1 MKVTVL
7 HELVSTQAQRNPES
21 LALVSSK
28 EEMTYSQLET
38 ASNRLARM
46 LKDVGCE
53 RGDRVCFLMPKSP
66 TAISAQVAILKAD
79 CAYVPLDSSSPAE
92 RIAKIVE
99 SCEPRVILAA
109 GSVGKLLDS
118 VLAAAKLPQKPV
130 IGWLGTAEEAGK
142 VQAQEYS
149 IRFSLDDV
157 AKLSDQPLEYKNTT
171 EDIAHIL
178 FTSGSTGTPKGVMIK
193 HSNVL
198 AYIDWAVKFFGTVPG
213 DRVSGHPPLHFDLS
227 TYDIFHTF
235 LAGATLYPVPAELNL
250 LPHKICDFIRT
261 NELTQ
266 WFSVPSL
273 LTFMAK
279 QDVVKQDDFPT
290 LKRLMWC
297 GEVFPTPGLRY
308 WMQKLPHV
316 EFTNLYGP
324 TEATIAS
331 SYYKVPACP
340 KDDSEQISIGAPCD
354 GEELLILDDEMKPC
368 PVGEIG
374 NLYIRGIG
382 LSPGYWRDEEKT
394 KAVFLPNPA
403 DPSDRIYKTG
413 DLAKWGE
420 DGLVYFIG
428 RADSQIKS
436 RGYRIELGEIETALN
451 SLQMTQD
458 CAVVAIETGGFEGA
472 IICCAFTPV
481 AGIDATP
488 ASLRTDVSKK
498 IPSYMIPQR
507 WMRLDKMPLNV
518 NGKYDRRL
526 LKEMFAESEASAK

>member
-1 MKVTVL
+1 MVSVL
-7 HELVSTQAQRNPES
+7 HQLVTKQAENQADRAAIIQNQERI
-21 LALVSSK
+21 
-28 EEMTYSQLET
+28 TYSQLEEG
-38 ASNRLARM
+38 SNRLARL
-46 LKDVGCE
+46 LKEIGCR

-66 TAISAQVAILKAD
+66 TAILCQIAILKAD
-79 CAYVPLDSSSPAE
+79 CAYVPMDSSSPAE
-92 RIAKIVE
+92 RLAKIVE
-99 SCEPRVILAA
+99 SCEPRVILVA
-109 GSVGKLLDS
+109 GSVAKLLDDLLGCVS
-118 VLAAAKLPQKPV
+118 LNEKPI
-130 IGWLGTAEEAGK
+130 IGWPSVGRDESNKSEGRHFK
-142 VQAQEYS
+142 SQ
-149 IRFSLDDV
+149 FSRDD
-157 AKLSDQPLEYKNTT
+157 LSSFSSEPLEFQNTS

-198 AYIDWAVKFFGTVPG
+198 TYIDWALKYFGTVSN

-235 LAGATLYPVPAELNL
+235 LAGATLFPVPAELNL

-279 QDVVKQDDFPT
+279 QDVVRQNDFPI
-290 LKRLMWC
+290 LKRLLWC

-308 WMQKLPHV
+308 WMQRLPHV
-316 EFTNLYGP
+316 QFTNLYGP

-331 SYYKVPACP
+331 SYYTVPACP
-340 KDDSEQISIGAPCD
+340 KDDSEQIPIGTPCD
-354 GEELLILDDEMKPC
+354 GEELLILNEEMKPC
-368 PVGEIG
+368 SVDEIG

-382 LSPGYWRDEEKT
+382 LSPGYWRDTEKT
-394 KAVFLPNPA
+394 ASVFVENPN
-403 DPSDRIYKTG
+403 DPNDRIYRTG

-451 SLQMTQD
+451 ALHMTQD
-458 CAVVAIETGGFEGA
+458 CAVVAIESGGFEGA
-472 IICCAFTPV
+472 VICCAFVPLDGV
-481 AGIDATP
+481 EATP
-488 ASLRTDVSKK
+488 ATLRTEVSKK

-518 NGKYDRRL
+518 NGKYDRRE
-526 LKEMFAESEASAK
+526 LKERFQEPEASAS

>member
-1 MKVTVL
+1 MVSVL
-7 HELVSTQAQRNPES
+7 HHLITKQSEQQPDAFAIIQNQERW
-21 LALVSSK
+21 
-28 EEMTYSQLET
+28 TYEQLEE
-38 ASNRLARM
+38 ASNRLARL
-46 LKDVGCE
+46 LKEAGCV

-66 TAISAQVAILKAD
+66 TAILCQIAILKAD

-92 RIAKIVE
+92 RLAKIVE

-109 GSVGKLLDS
+109 GSVAKLLGEAIS
-118 VLAAAKLPQKPV
+118 AAQLNYSPV
-130 IGWLGTAEEAGK
+130 IGWMDSNKTAGQNLTPRFTQDDLA
-142 VQAQEYS
+142 AQS
-149 IRFSLDDV
+149 NHALDY
-157 AKLSDQPLEYKNTT
+157 QNTS

-198 AYIDWAVKFFGTVPG
+198 AYIDWALKYFGTTSG

-235 LAGATLYPVPAELNL
+235 LAGATLFPVPAELNL
-250 LPHKICDFIRT
+250 LPHKICDFIRA

-279 QDVVKQDDFPT
+279 QDVVKQNDFPT
-290 LKRLMWC
+290 LKRLLWC

-308 WMQKLPHV
+308 WMQRLPHV
-316 EFTNLYGP
+316 QFTNLYGP

-331 SYYKVPACP
+331 SYFTVPACP
-340 KDDSEQISIGAPCD
+340 ANDTDQIPIGTPCE
-354 GEELLILDDEMKPC
+354 GEELLILDDAMKPC

-394 KAVFLPNPA
+394 RSVFLPNPA
-403 DPSDRIYKTG
+403 DPNDRIYRTG

-451 SLQMTQD
+451 ALGMTQD
-458 CAVVAIETGGFEGA
+458 CAVVAIETGGFESS
-472 IICCAFTPV
+472 IICAAFTPA
-481 AGIDATP
+481 AGVDANP
-488 ASLRTDVSKK
+488 ATLRTAVSRK
-498 IPSYMIPQR
+498 IPNYMIPQR

-518 NGKYDRRL
+518 NGKYDRRR
-526 LKEMFAESEASAK
+526 LKELFQESEANAT

>member
-1 MKVTVL
+1 MASLL
-7 HELVSTQAQRNPES
+7 HQLVSEQSQQRPDAA
-21 LALVSSK
+21 ALVLN
-28 EEMTYSQLET
+28 EERVSYGELE
-38 ASNRLARM
+38 AQSNRLAR
-46 LKDVGCE
+46 LLQAAGCV

-66 TAISAQVAILKAD
+66 TAILCQVGILKAD

-92 RIAKIVE
+92 RLARIVA
-99 SCEPRVILAA
+99 SCEPRVILVA
-109 GSVGKLLDS
+109 GSGAKLLGD
-118 VLAAAKLPQKPV
+118 VLAAAQLSVAPV
-130 IGWLGTAEEAGK
+130 IGWLDANAPANLALAPQFTRDDLASQSAEAPET
-142 VQAQEYS
+142 
-149 IRFSLDDV
+149 R
-157 AKLSDQPLEYKNTT
+157 NTG

-178 FTSGSTGTPKGVMIK
+178 FTSGSTGVPKGVMIK
-193 HSNVL
+193 HANVL
-198 AYIDWAVKFFGTVPG
+198 AYLDWAVKYFGTTPA

-235 LAGATLYPVPAELNL
+235 LAGATLFPVPTELNL

-279 QDVVKQDDFPT
+279 QDVVRQDDFPT

-297 GEVFPTPGLRY
+297 GEVFPTPPLRY
-308 WMQKLPHV
+308 WMQRLPHV
-316 EFTNLYGP
+316 QFTNLYGP

-331 SYYKVPACP
+331 SYYTMPACP
-340 KDDSEQISIGAPCD
+340 ADDAEQVPIGTACD
-354 GEELLILDDEMKPC
+354 GEELLILNDEMKPC
-368 PVGEIG
+368 PAGEIG
-374 NLYIRGIG
+374 QLYIRGIG

-394 KAVFLPNPA
+394 KSVFLPNPA
-403 DPSDRIYKTG
+403 DPADRIYRTG

-451 SLQMTQD
+451 ALGMTQD
-458 CAVVAIETGGFEGA
+458 CAVVAIESGGFEGA
-472 IICCAFTPV
+472 IICSAFTPLEGV
-481 AGIDATP
+481 DATP
-488 ASLRTDVSKK
+488 ASLRTAVSKK

-507 WMRLDKMPLNV
+507 WMRLEKMPLNV
-518 NGKYDRRL
+518 NGKYDRRM
-526 LKEMFAESEASAK
+526 LKEMFQETEAKVK